1 MKRRMKR
8 FAEGGMSDEERYGKV
23 GAEIRRL
30 DPEAYKNRPR
40 SAEGNLKLL
49 EELRNRAKTKPTVDF
64 AKEGKAPT
72 VDFAKEGK
80 VKPNDKAISAG
91 VKPDAWRSHQG
102 GSGGP
107 LLGKTIAITGSLSR
121 PRGEVEELIKKAG
134 GKPASSVTSKTFA
147 LVLGDGSMES
157 SKSIR
162 ARELGI
168 PVWNEEQLFT
178 YLGVLP

>member
-72 VDFAKEGK
+72 TDFAKEGR
-80 VKPNDKAISAG
+80 VKPDDKAISAG
-91 VKPDAWRSHQG
+91 VKPDDTPSQAMRDEARYKVRNQKAPGRPGGNRPTTLRNQPMTMQDAYAAMRRNPAERGYKRG
-102 GSGGP
+102 GSVKSSASRRADGIAKK
-107 LLGKTIAITGSLSR
+107 GKT
-121 PRGEVEELIKKAG
+121 RGRFV
-134 GKPASSVTSKTFA
+134 
-147 LVLGDGSMES
+147 
-157 SKSIR
+157 
-162 ARELGI
+162 
-168 PVWNEEQLFT
+168 
-178 YLGVLP
+178 